1 MTSATPGFANGQ
13 GCSELHPKAKQPR
26 QKARAVDL
34 PRPALLPVGMPR
46 HLPKALTLVF
56 NRLALIPLQL
66 KREAMPPKKRR
77 PRRKRK
83 PKRL

>member
-1 MTSATPGFANGQ
+1 MRLYAG
-13 GCSELHPKAKQPR
+13 KAQRAASGHALPAPR
-26 QKARAVDL
+26 QPGAIDR
-34 PRPALLPVGMPR
+34 PRLALLPVDMPR
-46 HLPKALTLVF
+46 ALPTSPTAVF

>member
-1 MTSATPGFANGQ
+1 M
-13 GCSELHPKAKQPR
+13 
-26 QKARAVDL
+26 
-34 PRPALLPVGMPR
+34 GMPR
-46 HLPKALTLVF
+46 ALSTSTTAVF

-83 PKRL
+83 AKIR

>member
-1 MTSATPGFANGQ
+1 
-13 GCSELHPKAKQPR
+13 
-26 QKARAVDL
+26 
-34 PRPALLPVGMPR
+34 MPR
-46 HLPKALTLVF
+46 HLPKALTLAF

-83 PKRL
+83 KSWL

>member
-1 MTSATPGFANGQ
+1 MRLYAG
-13 GCSELHPKAKQPR
+13 KAQRAASGHALPAPR
-26 QKARAVDL
+26 QPGAIDR
-34 PRPALLPVGMPR
+34 PRPALLPVGMLR
-46 HLPKALTLVF
+46 HLPNALTLVF